1 MLSSADIAQL
11 AELRDICIEVGQH
24 LGKGRS
30 ETTYQRA
37 IVVELQKRF
46 IPYLTEETMTIKY
59 KDSYVGFERLDIATI
74 GEVKVIIELKTVA
87 QIKTDHHWQVLHY
100 MKGKDYP
107 YGMVVNYS
115 PTTIMINIVVNDAV
129 PYLFDLATNEL
140 TPVESISY

>member
-11 AELRDICIEVGQH
+11 VVLRDICLEVGQH

-30 ETTYQRA
+30 EATYQRA
-37 IVVELQKRF
+37 ITVELQKRA

-59 KDSYVGFERLDIATI
+59 KDAYVGFERLDIVTL
-74 GEVKVIIELKTVA
+74 GQVNVIIELKTVA

-100 MKGKDYP
+100 LKGKEYP
-107 YGMVVNYS
+107 YGLVVNYS
-115 PTTIMINIVVNDAV
+115 PTTIMINVVVNDAA